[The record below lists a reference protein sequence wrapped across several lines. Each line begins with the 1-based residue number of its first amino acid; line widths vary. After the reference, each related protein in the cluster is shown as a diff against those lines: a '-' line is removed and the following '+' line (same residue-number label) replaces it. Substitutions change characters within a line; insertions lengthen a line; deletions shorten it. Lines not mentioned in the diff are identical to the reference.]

1 MSRAEP
7 FRDHGEQL
15 RHAHGLS
22 LLLAVSAPD
31 RVRQCVFQRIITA
44 NVGSRTDSALFSC
57 ILFSQADA
65 GQTVPKDRPNV
76 YLMVVAGKGA
86 RHMVV

>member
-1 MSRAEP
+1 MS
-7 FRDHGEQL
+7 Q
-15 RHAHGLS
+15 
-22 LLLAVSAPD
+22 AVSMQGSLGKTRWHPFLTPSHL
-31 RVRQCVFQRIITA
+31 RSRPRSTMCFSGKYYA

-65 GQTVPKDRPNV
+65 GQTVPKDPPNV
-76 YLMVVAGKGA
+76 YLMVFAGKGA